1 MSIFATT
8 YSKWKKVFL
17 CYLGEISAL
26 MVKYKKYLKK
36 KITKRTRRWFSGNSQ
51 TVLNDFLQSHKDYFL
66 QLEKAWAYAH
76 CGRKGIE
83 NNIKYLRGPAKE
95 CNE

>member
-1 MSIFATT
+1 MMSIFATT

-36 KITKRTRRWFSGNSQ
+36 KKKKSQ
-51 TVLNDFLQSHKDYFL
+51 REQEGDFLAIPKQFSMIF
-66 QLEKAWAYAH
+66 
-76 CGRKGIE
+76 
-83 NNIKYLRGPAKE
+83 
-95 CNE
+95 CNHTKITFCN

>member
-1 MSIFATT
+1 MMSIFATT

-36 KITKRTRRWFSGNSQ
+36 KSQ
-51 TVLNDFLQSHKDYFL
+51 REQEGDFLAIPKQFSMIF
-66 QLEKAWAYAH
+66 
-76 CGRKGIE
+76 
-83 NNIKYLRGPAKE
+83 
-95 CNE
+95 CNHTKITFCN